1 MSEFARELRGYRLA
15 DTLRGDTLQAIAL
28 RELGDATR
36 WPDLANINRLMPPY
50 LTDDPAAASDR
61 VLLTGSVIVV
71 PASSPVA
78 RDAETTSP
86 DDLYKLDL
94 GLVNGDLDIN
104 ANGDF
109 LVFNGQA
116 NLRQALVHRV
126 ITERGELMFHPGYGC
141 LVRAV
146 IGSVN
151 GPTAGVLAGQYVRAT
166 LRADPRV
173 REVVSVTADVLGDTI
188 NVVANVL
195 PITGRSTKIEVRI

>member
-15 DTLRGDTLQAIAL
+15 DTMRGDTLQAIAL
-28 RELGDATR
+28 RELGDAAR
-36 WPDLANINRLMPPY
+36 WPDLANINQLMPPY
-50 LTDDPAAASDR
+50 LTDDPAAASNR

-71 PASSPVA
+71 PASTPVA

-94 GLVNGDLDIN
+94 GLVNGDLDVN

-141 LVRAV
+141 LVRTV
-146 IGSVN
+146 IGAVN
-151 GPTAGVLAGQYVRAT
+151 GPTAGVLASQYVRAT

-173 REVVSVTADVLGDTI
+173 REVVSVTAEVIGDTI